1 MPTIYS
7 ELGLTMPTNVKE
19 NDSAQDLQDQ
29 VLSELRMIEVSHDIT
44 FKNLTSIAKIII
56 ANVTNNNQALQ
67 VCTAINTWIA
77 INGMQGDITVPEPL
91 VKKYVRRVIS

>member
-1 MPTIYS
+1 
-7 ELGLTMPTNVKE
+7 MPTNEKE

-29 VLSELRMIEVSHDIT
+29 VLSELRMIEVSHDLTI
-44 FKNLTSIAKIII
+44 KNLTGIAKIII
-56 ANVTNNNQALQ
+56 ANVENNNQALK

-91 VKKYVRRVIS
+91 VRKYVRRAIS